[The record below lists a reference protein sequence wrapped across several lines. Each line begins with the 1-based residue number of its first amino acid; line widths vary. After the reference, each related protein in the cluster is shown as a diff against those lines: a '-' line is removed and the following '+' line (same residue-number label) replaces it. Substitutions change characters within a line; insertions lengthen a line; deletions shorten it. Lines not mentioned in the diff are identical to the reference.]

1 MDRVCLQARSKFFF
15 LMEERSSNHTELMT
29 RRIRRILLVCNNYDN
44 YSLEEDGHIEAQ
56 IAEDYSALNLSNPPD
71 ILRVET
77 TIEALDTAHRG
88 ENFDLVITMYNVGEI
103 DVFDFSQK
111 MKEIAPDTPI
121 VLLATFSREIYR
133 RVQDRTNSAIDWFFC
148 WNNSTDLII
157 AIIKLLEDRMNAEH
171 DIQEEG
177 VRAILLIEDS
187 VRYYSTYLPVLYKL
201 VLRQNSDAIHDTL
214 NEKQQILRKRSRPKI
229 LMATCYDD
237 AVELYERYKQNILG
251 VISDIG
257 FVIHRDDP
265 PEGEKL
271 DAGID
276 LCNHIHKDNPTMPIL
291 MQSSQES
298 MRDVARQ
305 LGVGFVVK
313 TSKTLTHDLSE
324 YIGREFGF
332 GDFVVTDPVTGEE
345 VLRARDLYGFEKIVK
360 NISDDDFKRLS
371 AKNYISRWLFAR
383 GLFSLGR
390 QLRPLTIRDDSDL
403 PEIRRINQRIIHD
416 FRINQGVGVVARF
429 NPETY
434 NDTIRFARLGDGSLG
449 GKARGLAFL
458 NHVLVKYDM
467 YDKYED
473 VRITVPRTL
482 VITTDYFDRFI
493 IDNGLQYV
501 INSDITDSEILSEFV
516 ASTLPR
522 DLTDALRVFIH
533 NIRKPLAV
541 RSSSKLE
548 DSYYQP
554 FAGVYSTYMIPR
566 TDNEDQQLR
575 LLSKAIKSVY
585 ASIFYSS
592 SRSYITAT
600 ANVISEEKMAIILQ
614 EICGSEDNGYY
625 FPTLSGVARSVNFYP
640 IGHEKAEDGI
650 VKVAMGLGKAVVDG
664 DQVLRFSPK
673 YPRHV
678 LQTSTVE
685 QIMTETQKS
694 MFALNLKPET
704 FKTSIDDAVN
714 LERIDVADCEK
725 FRNLKHVVSTWDLEN
740 QRMVD
745 SAYPQGPRFITFA
758 QMLKYKT
765 FPLAEIV
772 DELLDI
778 ARREMKC
785 GVEIEFAADLDRG
798 GDPNKLP
805 KFNVLQIRPI
815 SVDSRN
821 VDVDW
826 TEIDTDGAIIS
837 SESAL
842 GTGWIKGV
850 HDVVYLKRETFDTS
864 RTPEMARQLRDL
876 NNRMRAEGL
885 SYVLIGYG
893 RWGSSIPSLG
903 VPVQWSDISETK
915 AIVEC
920 SLENFR
926 VDPSQ
931 GTHFFQNLTSFNTGY
946 INVDPYSARGDVMDF
961 ERLDSQPAVEETEFL
976 RHVRFADELLIC
988 IDGRTSR
995 AIVK

>member
-1 MDRVCLQARSKFFF
+1 
-15 LMEERSSNHTELMT
+15 MEENERHNVELMSH
-29 RRIRRILLVCNNYDN
+29 RIRRILLVCNNYDS
-44 YSLEEDGHIEAQ
+44 YTLEEDGHIEAQ
-56 IAEDYSALNLSNPPD
+56 IAEDYAALNLSNPPE
-71 ILRVET
+71 IVRVET
-77 TIEALDTAHRG
+77 TFEALENVRG
-88 ENFDLVITMYNVGEI
+88 GERFDLVITMYNMGEVS
-103 DVFDFSQK
+103 VFDFASQLK
-111 MKEIAPDTPI
+111 SIAPDTPI
-121 VLLATFSREIYR
+121 VLLASFSREIYR
-133 RVQDRTNSAIDWFFC
+133 RIQDHDTSAIDWFFC

-171 DIQEEG
+171 DILEEG

-187 VRYYSTYLPVLYKL
+187 VRYYSSYLPTLYRL
-201 VLRQNSDAIHDTL
+201 VLRQNSDAISDTL
-214 NEKQQILRKRSRPKI
+214 NEKQQTMRKRSRPKI
-229 LMATCYDD
+229 LMASCYDD

-257 FVIHRDDP
+257 FVVHRDDA
-265 PEGEKL
+265 PEKEKL

-276 LCNHIHKDNPTMPIL
+276 LCHHIRKDNPTMPIL

-298 MRDVARQ
+298 MREVARE
-305 LGVGFVVK
+305 LGVGFVLK

-332 GDFVVTDPVTGEE
+332 GDFVVTDPNTGEE
-345 VLRARDLYGFEKIVK
+345 LLRAKDLYGFEKIIK
-360 NISDDDFKRLS
+360 EISDSDFRRLS
-371 AKNYISRWLFAR
+371 DKNYISRWLFAR
-383 GLFSLGR
+383 GLFSLGK

-403 PEIRRINQRIIHD
+403 PEIRRLNLSIIHD
-416 FRINQGVGVVARF
+416 FRIMQGVGVVAKF
-429 NPETY
+429 NPATY
-434 NDTIRFARLGDGSLG
+434 NDTIRFSRLGSGSLG
-449 GKARGLAFL
+449 GKGRGLAFL

-482 VITTDYFDRFI
+482 VITTEYFDRFI

-501 INSDITDSEILSEFV
+501 INSDISDSEILSEFV
-516 ASTLPR
+516 ASTLPQE
-522 DLTDALRVFIH
+522 LTDALKVFIH
-533 NIRKPLAV
+533 KVRKPLAV

-566 TDNEDQQLR
+566 TENEDQQLR

-585 ASIFYSS
+585 ASIFYAS

-600 ANVISEEKMAIILQ
+600 ANMISEEKMAIILQ
-614 EICGSEDNGYY
+614 EICGSSDQGYF

-650 VKVAMGLGKAVVDG
+650 VKVAFGLGKAVVDG
-664 DQVLRFSPK
+664 DLVLRFSPK
-673 YPRHV
+673 YPKHV
-678 LQTSTVE
+678 LQTSTIE
-685 QIMTETQKS
+685 QVMTETQKQ
-694 MFALNLKPET
+694 MFALNLNPEK

-714 LERIDVADCEK
+714 LEHLEISDCEK
-725 FRNLKHVVSTWDLEN
+725 FRNLKYVVSTWDLEN

-745 SAYPQGPRFITFA
+745 SAYPTGPRFVTFA

-772 DELLDI
+772 QDLLDI
-778 ARREMKC
+778 AAREMKC

-798 GDPNKLP
+798 GDPDKLP
-805 KFNVLQIRPI
+805 KFQVLQIRPI

-826 TEIDTDGAIIS
+826 DEIDTGGAMLK

-850 HDVVYLKRETFDTS
+850 HDVIYLKKEAFDTQKTTAMG
-864 RTPEMARQLRDL
+864 RELTAI
-876 NNRMRAEGL
+876 NTRMRTEGKN
-885 SYVLIGYG
+885 YVLIGFG

-903 VPVQWSDISETK
+903 VPVQWSNISEAK
-915 AIVEC
+915 VIVEC
-920 SLENFR
+920 SLEDFR

-931 GTHFFQNLTSFNTGY
+931 GTHFFQNLTSFNAGY
-946 INVDPYSARGDVMDF
+946 INVDPYGNKDDVMDF
-961 ERLDSQPAVEETEFL
+961 TELDKLPAVEETEFI
-976 RHVRFADELLIC
+976 RHVRFDRELEIC
-988 IDGRTSR
+988 IDGRNSK
-995 AIVK
+995 AFIK

>member
-1 MDRVCLQARSKFFF
+1 MM
-15 LMEERSSNHTELMT
+15 MEENERHNVELMSH
-29 RRIRRILLVCNNYDN
+29 RIRRILLVCNNYDS
-44 YSLEEDGHIEAQ
+44 YTLEEDGHIEAQ
-56 IAEDYSALNLSNPPD
+56 IAEDYAALNLSNPPE
-71 ILRVET
+71 IVRVET
-77 TIEALDTAHRG
+77 TFEALEKVRG
-88 ENFDLVITMYNVGEI
+88 GERFDLVITMYNMGEVS
-103 DVFDFSQK
+103 VFDFASQLK
-111 MKEIAPDTPI
+111 SIAPDTPI
-121 VLLATFSREIYR
+121 VLLASFSREIYR
-133 RVQDRTNSAIDWFFC
+133 RIQDHDTSAIDWFFC

-171 DIQEEG
+171 DILEEG

-187 VRYYSTYLPVLYKL
+187 VRYYSSYLPTLYRL
-201 VLRQNSDAIHDTL
+201 VLRQNSDAISDTL
-214 NEKQQILRKRSRPKI
+214 NEKQQTMRKRSRPKI
-229 LMATCYDD
+229 LMASCYDD

-257 FVIHRDDP
+257 FVVHRDDA
-265 PEGEKL
+265 PEKEKL

-276 LCNHIHKDNPTMPIL
+276 LCHHIRKDNPTMPIL

-298 MRDVARQ
+298 MREVARE
-305 LGVGFVVK
+305 LGVGFVLK

-332 GDFVVTDPVTGEE
+332 GDFVVTDPNTGEE
-345 VLRARDLYGFEKIVK
+345 LLRAKDLYGFEKIIK
-360 NISDDDFKRLS
+360 EISDSDFRRLS
-371 AKNYISRWLFAR
+371 DKNYISRWLFAR
-383 GLFSLGR
+383 GLFSLGK

-403 PEIRRINQRIIHD
+403 PEIRRLNLSIIHD
-416 FRINQGVGVVARF
+416 FRIMQGVGVVAKF
-429 NPETY
+429 NPATY
-434 NDTIRFARLGDGSLG
+434 NDTIRFSRLGSGSLG
-449 GKARGLAFL
+449 GKGRGLAFL

-482 VITTDYFDRFI
+482 VITTEYFDRFI

-501 INSDITDSEILSEFV
+501 INSDISDSEILSEFV
-516 ASTLPR
+516 ASTLPQE
-522 DLTDALRVFIH
+522 LTDALKVFIH
-533 NIRKPLAV
+533 KVRKPLAV

-566 TDNEDQQLR
+566 TENEDQQLR

-585 ASIFYSS
+585 ASIFYAS

-600 ANVISEEKMAIILQ
+600 ANMISEEKMAIILQ
-614 EICGSEDNGYY
+614 EICGSSDQGYF

-650 VKVAMGLGKAVVDG
+650 VKVAFGLGKAVVDG
-664 DQVLRFSPK
+664 DLVLRFSPK
-673 YPRHV
+673 YPKHV
-678 LQTSTVE
+678 LQTSTIE
-685 QIMTETQKS
+685 QVMTETQKQ
-694 MFALNLKPET
+694 MFALNLNPEK

-714 LERIDVADCEK
+714 LEHLEISDCEK
-725 FRNLKHVVSTWDLEN
+725 FRNLKYVVSTWDLEN

-745 SAYPQGPRFITFA
+745 SAYPTGPRFVTFA

-772 DELLDI
+772 QDLLDI
-778 ARREMKC
+778 AAREMKC

-798 GDPNKLP
+798 GDPDKLP
-805 KFNVLQIRPI
+805 KFQVLQIRPI

-826 TEIDTDGAIIS
+826 DEIDTGGAMLK

-850 HDVVYLKRETFDTS
+850 HDVIYLKKEAFDTQKTTAMG
-864 RTPEMARQLRDL
+864 RELTAI
-876 NNRMRAEGL
+876 NTRMRTEGKN
-885 SYVLIGYG
+885 YVLIGFG

-903 VPVQWSDISETK
+903 VPVQWSNISEAK
-915 AIVEC
+915 VIVEC
-920 SLENFR
+920 SLEDFR

-931 GTHFFQNLTSFNTGY
+931 GTHFFQNLTSFNAGY
-946 INVDPYSARGDVMDF
+946 INVDPYGNKDDVMDF
-961 ERLDSQPAVEETEFL
+961 TELDKLPAVEETEFI
-976 RHVRFADELLIC
+976 RHVRFDRELEIC
-988 IDGRTSR
+988 IDGRNSK
-995 AIVK
+995 AFIK